1 MSTIRSKRR
10 RHGVLKSER
19 GFALFGVFLTILMM
33 TALGIAAM
41 TMTGLENRMA
51 GSANATDAAAAA
63 AESCIGTGVNV
74 IMQTLQERQVPLS
87 YVGSVVAANAEG
99 TTPPTLTQEIM
110 GQANNNADFSVGTN
124 AFGTAASP
132 DIQMTAGPF
141 AVVGDIDR
149 LYFQNKSGGSIQF
162 AAGYEGAAQ
171 GAAGGGGEA
180 IYQIDCTATLT
191 ATGAMSRI
199 QAVYACVSAGGES
212 CQRKI

>member
-1 MSTIRSKRR
+1 MGTIGSKPR
-10 RHGVLKSER
+10 RHGVMNNER

-51 GSANATDAAAAA
+51 GSANSTDAAAAA

-87 YVGSVVAANAEG
+87 YVGPAAVVPANAEG
-99 TTPPTLTQEIM
+99 AIAPTLTQEIM
-110 GQANNNADFSVGTN
+110 GQANNNADVSVG
-124 AFGTAASP
+124 AGAAP

-149 LYFQNKSGGSIQF
+149 LYFKNKVGGSLQF
-162 AAGYEGAAQ
+162 ASGYEGAAQ

-199 QAVYACVSAGGES
+199 QAVFACVSAGGES

>member
-1 MSTIRSKRR
+1 MSTISSRPR
-10 RHGVLKSER
+10 RHGVLKDER

-51 GSANATDAAAAA
+51 GSANSTDAAAAA
-63 AESCIGTGVNV
+63 AESWIGTGVNV

-87 YVGSVVAANAEG
+87 YVGPAAVVPANAEG
-99 TTPPTLTQEIM
+99 AIAPTLTQEIM
-110 GQANNNADFSVGTN
+110 GQWNNNADVSVG
-124 AFGTAASP
+124 AGASP

-149 LYFQNKSGGSIQF
+149 LYFKNKVGGSLQF

-199 QAVYACVSAGGES
+199 QAVFACVSAGGES

>member
-1 MSTIRSKRR
+1 VSTIRSKRR
-10 RHGVLKSER
+10 RHGVLNNER

-51 GSANATDAAAAA
+51 GFANTTEAAA

-74 IMQTLQERQVPLS
+74 IMQTLQERQVPPS
-87 YVGSVVAANAEG
+87 YVGSVIHPNAEG
-99 TTPPTLTQEIM
+99 ATAPTLTQEIM
-110 GQANNNADFSVGTN
+110 GQANNNADAAG
-124 AFGTAASP
+124 ASP

-141 AVVGDIDR
+141 GVVGDIDR
-149 LYFQNKSGGSIQF
+149 LYFKNKVGGSLQF

-191 ATGAMSRI
+191 ATGATSRI
-199 QAVYACVSAGGES
+199 QAVFACVSAGGES

>member
-1 MSTIRSKRR
+1 MDTIGSKPRR
-10 RHGVLKSER
+10 YGVLNNER

-51 GSANATDAAAAA
+51 GFANSTDAAAAA

-74 IMQTLQERQVPLS
+74 IMQTLQERQVPLG
-87 YVGSVVAANAEG
+87 YVGPAAVIPANAEG
-99 TTPPTLTQEIM
+99 AIAPTLTQEIM
-110 GQANNNADFSVGTN
+110 GQANNNADVSVG
-124 AFGTAASP
+124 AGASP

-141 AVVGDIDR
+141 AVAGDIDR
-149 LYFQNKSGGSIQF
+149 LYYKNKVGGSLQF

-191 ATGAMSRI
+191 ATGATSRI
-199 QAVYACVSAGGES
+199 QAVFACVSAGGES

>member
-1 MSTIRSKRR
+1 VSTIRSKRR
-10 RHGVLKSER
+10 RHGVLNNER

-51 GSANATDAAAAA
+51 GSANSTDAAAAA

-87 YVGSVVAANAEG
+87 YVGSVVPASAEG
-99 TTPPTLTQEIM
+99 AIAPTLTQEIM
-110 GQANNNADFSVGTN
+110 GQANNNADGI
-124 AFGTAASP
+124 GASP

-141 AVVGDIDR
+141 GVLGDIDR
-149 LYFQNKSGGSIQF
+149 LYFKNKVGGSLQF

-199 QAVYACVSAGGES
+199 QAVFACVSAGGES

>member
-1 MSTIRSKRR
+1 MSTISSRPR
-10 RHGVLKSER
+10 RHGVLKDER

-51 GSANATDAAAAA
+51 GSANSTDAAAAA

-74 IMQTLQERQVPLS
+74 IMQTLQERQVPPS
-87 YVGSVVAANAEG
+87 YVGPAAMIPANAEG
-99 TTPPTLTQEIM
+99 AIAPTLTQEIM
-110 GQANNNADFSVGTN
+110 GQANNNADVSVG
-124 AFGTAASP
+124 AGASP
-132 DIQMTAGPF
+132 DIQMAAGPF

-149 LYFQNKSGGSIQF
+149 LYFKNKVGGSLQF

-191 ATGAMSRI
+191 ATGA
-199 QAVYACVSAGGES
+199 
-212 CQRKI
+212 

>member
-1 MSTIRSKRR
+1 
-10 RHGVLKSER
+10 VLSNER

-51 GSANATDAAAAA
+51 GSANSTDAAAAA

-74 IMQTLQERQVPLS
+74 IMQTLQDRQVPLS
-87 YVGSVVAANAEG
+87 YVGSVIPASAEG
-99 TTPPTLTQEIM
+99 AIAPTLTQEIM
-110 GQANNNADFSVGTN
+110 GQANNNADVAG
-124 AFGTAASP
+124 ASP

-149 LYFQNKSGGSIQF
+149 LYFKNKVGGSLQF

-199 QAVYACVSAGGES
+199 QAVFACVSAGGES

>member
-1 MSTIRSKRR
+1 MGIIGSKPR
-10 RHGVLKSER
+10 RHGVLKNER

-51 GSANATDAAAAA
+51 GSANATDAAAAS

-87 YVGSVVAANAEG
+87 YVGSVIPASAEG
-99 TTPPTLTQEIM
+99 AIAPTLTQEIM
-110 GQANNNADFSVGTN
+110 GQANNNADVAG
-124 AFGTAASP
+124 ASP

-149 LYFQNKSGGSIQF
+149 LYFKNKVGGSLQF

-199 QAVYACVSAGGES
+199 QAVFACVSAGGES

>member
-1 MSTIRSKRR
+1 VSTIRSKRR
-10 RHGVLKSER
+10 RHGVLNNER

-51 GSANATDAAAAA
+51 GSANSTDAAAAA

-74 IMQTLQERQVPLS
+74 IMQTLQDRQVPLS
-87 YVGSVVAANAEG
+87 YVGSVIPASAEG
-99 TTPPTLTQEIM
+99 AIAPTLTQEIM
-110 GQANNNADFSVGTN
+110 GQANNNADVAG
-124 AFGTAASP
+124 ASP

-149 LYFQNKSGGSIQF
+149 LYFKNKVGGSLQF

-180 IYQIDCTATLT
+180 IYQIDCTATLQ

-199 QAVYACVSAGGES
+199 QAVFACVSAGGES

>member
-1 MSTIRSKRR
+1 MGTIGSQPRR
-10 RHGVLKSER
+10 YGVPNNER

-51 GSANATDAAAAA
+51 GFANSTDAAAAA

-74 IMQTLQERQVPLS
+74 IMQTLQERQVPLG
-87 YVGSVVAANAEG
+87 YIGPAAVIPNNAEG
-99 TTPPTLTQEIM
+99 AIAPTLTQEIM
-110 GQANNNADFSVGTN
+110 GQANSNADFAVG
-124 AFGTAASP
+124 AGASP

-141 AVVGDIDR
+141 AVAGDIDR
-149 LYFQNKSGGSIQF
+149 LYFKNKVGGSIQF

-180 IYQIDCTATLT
+180 LYQIDCTATLT

-199 QAVYACVSAGGES
+199 QAVFACVSAGGES

>member
-1 MSTIRSKRR
+1 
-10 RHGVLKSER
+10 VLNNER
-19 GFALFGVFLTILMM
+19 GFALFGVFLTLLMM

-51 GSANATDAAAAA
+51 GFANSTDAAAAA

-87 YVGSVVAANAEG
+87 YVGPAAVIPANAEG
-99 TTPPTLTQEIM
+99 AIAPTLTQEIM
-110 GQANNNADFSVGTN
+110 GQANNNADVSVG
-124 AFGTAASP
+124 AGASP

-149 LYFQNKSGGSIQF
+149 LYFKNKVGGSLQF

-199 QAVYACVSAGGES
+199 QAVFACVSAGGES

>member
-10 RHGVLKSER
+10 RHGVLNNER

-51 GSANATDAAAAA
+51 GSANSMDAAAAA

-74 IMQTLQERQVPLS
+74 IMQTLQDRQVPLS
-87 YVGSVVAANAEG
+87 YVGSVVPASAEG
-99 TTPPTLTQEIM
+99 AIAPTLTQEIM
-110 GQANNNADFSVGTN
+110 GQANNNADVAG
-124 AFGTAASP
+124 ASP

-149 LYFQNKSGGSIQF
+149 LYFKNKVGGSLQF
-162 AAGYEGAAQ
+162 ASGYEGAAQ

-180 IYQIDCTATLT
+180 IYQIDCTATLA
-191 ATGAMSRI
+191 ATGAASRI

>member
-1 MSTIRSKRR
+1 VGTIGSKPR
-10 RHGVLKSER
+10 RHGVLNNER

-51 GSANATDAAAAA
+51 GFANSTDAAAAA

-87 YVGSVVAANAEG
+87 YVGVGPAAVIPANAEG
-99 TTPPTLTQEIM
+99 AIAPTLTQEIM
-110 GQANNNADFSVGTN
+110 GQANNNADGVG
-124 AFGTAASP
+124 ASP

-141 AVVGDIDR
+141 TVLGDIDR
-149 LYFQNKSGGSIQF
+149 LYFKNKVGGSLQF

-180 IYQIDCTATLT
+180 IYQIDCTATLA

-199 QAVYACVSAGGES
+199 QAVFACVSAGGES

>member
-1 MSTIRSKRR
+1 
-10 RHGVLKSER
+10 
-19 GFALFGVFLTILMM
+19 
-33 TALGIAAM
+33 
-41 TMTGLENRMA
+41 
-51 GSANATDAAAAA
+51 
-63 AESCIGTGVNV
+63 
-74 IMQTLQERQVPLS
+74 MQTLQERQVPLS
-87 YVGSVVAANAEG
+87 YVGPAAVIPANAEG
-99 TTPPTLTQEIM
+99 AIAPTLTQEIM
-110 GQANNNADFSVGTN
+110 GQANNNADFSVG
-124 AFGTAASP
+124 AGASP
-132 DIQMTAGPF
+132 DIQMAAGPF

-149 LYFQNKSGGSIQF
+149 LYFQNKAGGSIQF

>member
-1 MSTIRSKRR
+1 VSTIRSKRR
-10 RHGVLKSER
+10 RHGVLNNER

-51 GSANATDAAAAA
+51 GSANSMDAAAAA

-74 IMQTLQERQVPLS
+74 IMQTLQDRQVPLS
-87 YVGSVVAANAEG
+87 YVGSVVPASAEG
-99 TTPPTLTQEIM
+99 ATAPTLTQEIM
-110 GQANNNADFSVGTN
+110 GQANNNADVAG
-124 AFGTAASP
+124 ASP

-149 LYFQNKSGGSIQF
+149 LYFKNKVGGSLQF
-162 AAGYEGAAQ
+162 ASGYEGAAQ

-180 IYQIDCTATLT
+180 IYQIDCTATLA
-191 ATGAMSRI
+191 ATGAASRI

>member
-1 MSTIRSKRR
+1 MNN
-10 RHGVLKSER
+10 ER

-51 GSANATDAAAAA
+51 GSANSTDAAAAA

-74 IMQTLQERQVPLS
+74 IMQTLQDRQVPLS
-87 YVGSVVAANAEG
+87 YVGSVIPASAEG
-99 TTPPTLTQEIM
+99 AIAPTLTQEIM
-110 GQANNNADFSVGTN
+110 GQANNNADVAG
-124 AFGTAASP
+124 ASP

-149 LYFQNKSGGSIQF
+149 LYFKNKVGGSLQF

-199 QAVYACVSAGGES
+199 QAVFACVSAGGES